1 VRYPISERDRREFES
16 RYEAQIVPSDRPYRR
31 VRRPTYTEVQSWY
44 AIDPSINAYNDCV
57 ETVEMIEICLPR
69 DRLGDLL
76 ESQDSFLF
84 AKEDKERRLRQLYPS
99 LSSAWEQYQIVLALV
114 DDHTHN

>member
-1 VRYPISERDRREFES
+1 MRPINDGDRREFES

-44 AIDPSINAYNDCV
+44 AIDPSIRAYDDRV
-57 ETVEMIEICLPR
+57 EIVEMIEICLPH
-69 DRLGDLL
+69 DRLSDLL
-76 ESQDSFLF
+76 ESQHSFLF
-84 AKEDKERRLRQLYPS
+84 VKEDKERRLRQLHPS
-99 LSSAWEQYQIVLALV
+99 LRSAWEQYQIVLALV